1 MICNKIT
8 YPQRNALHV
17 THHCCSLFCFCIPI
31 QCSGFFISFEQWI
44 GRIVMDFLRWNFVE
58 IAGRTFLIIWVYVK
72 TLTIRDSFSCVW
84 DFLLEPRIAL
94 TSRQIWTGSMARINA
109 QTIVKLPSVQ
119 LSVRYGYSIR
129 FGQLLKRII
138 CPLFSFHYFLQH
150 FYSRVHSLITQ
161 LSITIPPTFFR
172 RSLFS
177 SLFFL
182 FSIFGW
188 WIAYVS
194 YTRPY
199 IFIGINVK

>member
-1 MICNKIT
+1 MLGLFYFFRTMNW
-8 YPQRNALHV
+8 
-17 THHCCSLFCFCIPI
+17 THCYGFSSVEFCQNC
-31 QCSGFFISFEQWI
+31 GE
-44 GRIVMDFLRWNFVE
+44 NFSYYLSV
-58 IAGRTFLIIWVYVK
+58 WK

-177 SLFFL
+177 SLFFYFL
-182 FSIFGW
+182 FS
-188 WIAYVS
+188 ADELHMCH
-194 YTRPY
+194 TRAHT
-199 IFIGINVK
+199 FSSA

>member
-84 DFLLEPRIAL
+84 DFLLVPRIAL

-109 QTIVKLPSVQ
+109 QTIVKLPSVQLSVQ

-177 SLFFL
+177 SLFFYFL
-182 FSIFGW
+182 FS
-188 WIAYVS
+188 ADELHMCH
-194 YTRPY
+194 TRAHT
-199 IFIGINVK
+199 FSSA

>member
-31 QCSGFFISFEQWI
+31 QRSGFFISFEQWI

-58 IAGRTFLIIWVYVK
+58 TVGRTFLIIWVYVK

-84 DFLLEPRIAL
+84 DFLLVPRIAL

-177 SLFFL
+177 SLFFHFL
-182 FSIFGW
+182 FS
-188 WIAYVS
+188 ADELHMCH
-194 YTRPY
+194 TRAHT
-199 IFIGINVK
+199 FSSA

>member
-1 MICNKIT
+1 MLGLFYFFRTMNW
-8 YPQRNALHV
+8 
-17 THHCCSLFCFCIPI
+17 THCYGFSSVEFCQNC
-31 QCSGFFISFEQWI
+31 GE
-44 GRIVMDFLRWNFVE
+44 NFSYYLSV
-58 IAGRTFLIIWVYVK
+58 WK

-109 QTIVKLPSVQ
+109 QTIVKLPSVQLSVQ

-177 SLFFL
+177 SLFFYFL
-182 FSIFGW
+182 FS
-188 WIAYVS
+188 ADELHMCH
-194 YTRPY
+194 TRAHT
-199 IFIGINVK
+199 FSSA